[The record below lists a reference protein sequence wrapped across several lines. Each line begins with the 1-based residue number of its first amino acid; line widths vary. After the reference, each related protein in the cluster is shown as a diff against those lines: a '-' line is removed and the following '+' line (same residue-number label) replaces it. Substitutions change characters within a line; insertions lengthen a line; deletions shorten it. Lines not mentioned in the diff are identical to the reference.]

1 MADQRSM
8 WSQLNLALRISA
20 ALVAT
25 LPLSLLGSA
34 ALSAALPLSGS
45 AAVAFGI
52 LAFIPTW
59 VGAMCA
65 CFLARRGWLM
75 WIVCLAATAA
85 LAAVVPDAG
94 FWPDWPS

>member
-1 MADQRSM
+1 MADLRSM
-8 WSQLNLALRISA
+8 WRRLDVALRISA

-25 LPLSLLGSA
+25 LPVSLLGSA

-52 LAFIPTW
+52 LAFIPIW
-59 VGAMCA
+59 VAAMCA

-75 WIVCLAATAA
+75 WILCLAATAA
-85 LAAVVPDAG
+85 LAAVVPDAA
-94 FWPDWPS
+94 FWPDWPT